1 MTIPRCGIIGLMAT
15 LFFAG
20 PAAADQTIEIR
31 LPQLASIPEYTVPL
45 LELALSKQDRPFKIV
60 LPENSKD
67 LTAVEVME
75 KLTDP
80 ASSEFNLYAA
90 GTSKHYEEIALPIR
104 VPLVRGLIGARI
116 NAIPKGS
123 QDKFLPVNT
132 VGDLQNMTFLQ
143 GIDWGDIAIL
153 EGAGLTVKT
162 ARKSHLYPMI
172 ASADADAFPRASVEI
187 LSERAEYRQLDYD
200 IEQEVVLIY
209 DRFPFYFFTGK
220 HNEDLAEIIETGLV
234 TAYEDGSFIQYFRT
248 HPMIREIFAELHLD
262 SRRPIRFD
270 NPNLT
275 PETAALPDYYW
286 HKFSG
291 EPE

>member
-1 MTIPRCGIIGLMAT
+1 MTIPKCGIIGLMAT

-20 PAAADQTIEIR
+20 PAAADQPIEIR

-123 QDKFLPVNT
+123 QNKFLSVNT
-132 VGDLQNMTFLQ
+132 VGDLKDMTFLQ
-143 GIDWGDIAIL
+143 GIDWGDIIIL

-162 ARKSHLYPMI
+162 ARKSQLYPMI
-172 ASADADAFPRASVEI
+172 AAADADAYPRASVEI
-187 LSERAEYRQLDYD
+187 LSERMEYVQLDYD

-220 HNEDLAEIIETGLV
+220 HNAELAEIIETGLV

-248 HPMIREIFAELHLD
+248 HPMIREIFTELNLD

-275 PETAALPDYYW
+275 AETASLPDYYW
-286 HKFSG
+286 HKFPG
-291 EPE
+291 EAE

>member
-1 MTIPRCGIIGLMAT
+1 MRTGKELRMTIPRCGIIGLMAT

-123 QDKFLPVNT
+123 QNKFLSVNT
-132 VGDLQNMTFLQ
+132 VGDLKDMTCSFKVSTGETL
-143 GIDWGDIAIL
+143 
-153 EGAGLTVKT
+153 
-162 ARKSHLYPMI
+162 HYP
-172 ASADADAFPRASVEI
+172 
-187 LSERAEYRQLDYD
+187 
-200 IEQEVVLIY
+200 
-209 DRFPFYFFTGK
+209 
-220 HNEDLAEIIETGLV
+220 
-234 TAYEDGSFIQYFRT
+234 
-248 HPMIREIFAELHLD
+248 
-262 SRRPIRFD
+262 
-270 NPNLT
+270 
-275 PETAALPDYYW
+275 
-286 HKFSG
+286 
-291 EPE
+291 